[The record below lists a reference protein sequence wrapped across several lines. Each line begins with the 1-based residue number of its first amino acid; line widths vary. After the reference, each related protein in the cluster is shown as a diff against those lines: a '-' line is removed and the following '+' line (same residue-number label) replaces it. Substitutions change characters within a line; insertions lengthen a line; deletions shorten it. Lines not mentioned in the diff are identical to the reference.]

1 MPHCLIHASF
11 DGHLG
16 CFHILV
22 IVNNATVNMGE
33 QVSLQDPDF
42 DFLGHIHR
50 SGIARS
56 CGTSIF
62 NF

>member
-1 MPHCLIHASF
+1 MPRVLIRTSF
-11 DGHLG
+11 DGRLG

-22 IVNNATVNMGE
+22 IVNNATVNMGV
-33 QVSLQDPDF
+33 QTSLQDPDF
-42 DFLGHIHR
+42 DSLGHIYR
-50 SGIARS
+50 SGIVRS